1 MFASPGSATRSTNA
15 AKPATTALGGYRD
28 PKPMVFS
35 GLYPIDGSDYPDLR
49 DALDKLKLNDAALV
63 YEPETSAALG
73 FGFRI
78 GFLGMLHLEIVRER
92 LEREFDLD
100 LISTLPN
107 VVYDVTLD
115 DGTVLTVAN
124 PSEFPYGKVDLG
136 DRAGGAGDRPGA
148 ERVHR
153 RDHGAVP
160 AEARLAARHGLLS
173 EERVE
178 MRYTLPLAEIVFD
191 FFDQLK
197 SRTRG
202 YASLDYE
209 PDGDQ
214 VADLVKV
221 DIMLQGE
228 TVDAFS
234 SIVHKDKAYAYGVM
248 MAGKLKDLIPRQ
260 QFEVPIQ
267 AAIGSRII
275 ARENIRA
282 IREDVLAK
290 CYGGDISRKRKLLEK
305 QKAGKKRMKNIGTVE
320 VPPEAFIAA
329 LSSDGHAAEASLK
342 RLGTDRIDLYY
353 AHQDDDSQTQEA
365 VLEAFGKLV
374 DAGKVRV
381 IGASNFHAARLKSAV
396 EAAKTSDLPRY
407 HVLQP
412 EYNLVS
418 RTKFEGE
425 LQDYCV
431 TENIGV
437 LPYYGLASGFLTGKY
452 RTKDDLGQS
461 VRGGRM
467 GELLEGTGKAVLDA
481 MDSVVEATGAT
492 HAQVALA
499 WLIAQPGVTAP
510 IASATSV
517 KQIEDLLPAMTLE
530 LSKDQLDALMVAG
543 A

>member
-1 MFASPGSATRSTNA
+1 MTLRRLGSTDLKIA
-15 AKPATTALGGYRD
+15 PLVLGGNVFGWTADRAASFAVLDAFVAGGGTMIDTADVYSAWVDGHKGGESESMIGEWLKASGKRD
-28 PKPMVFS
+28 DVLIATKV
-35 GLYPIDGSDYPDLR
+35 
-49 DALDKLKLNDAALV
+49 
-63 YEPETSAALG
+63 
-73 FGFRI
+73 
-78 GFLGMLHLEIVRER
+78 GMLPGE
-92 LEREFDLD
+92 
-100 LISTLPN
+100 
-107 VVYDVTLD
+107 
-115 DGTVLTVAN
+115 
-124 PSEFPYGKVDLG
+124 
-136 DRAGGAGDRPGA
+136 GG
-148 ERVHR
+148 EK
-153 RDHGAVP
+153 
-160 AEARLAARHGLLS
+160 LA
-173 EERVE
+173 
-178 MRYTLPLAEIVFD
+178 P
-191 FFDQLK
+191 
-197 SRTRG
+197 TR
-202 YASLDYE
+202 
-209 PDGDQ
+209 
-214 VADLVKV
+214 
-221 DIMLQGE
+221 
-228 TVDAFS
+228 
-234 SIVHKDKAYAYGVM
+234 
-248 MAGKLKDLIPRQ
+248 
-260 QFEVPIQ
+260 
-267 AAIGSRII
+267 
-275 ARENIRA
+275 
-282 IREDVLAK
+282 
-290 CYGGDISRKRKLLEK
+290 
-305 QKAGKKRMKNIGTVE
+305 
-320 VPPEAFIAA
+320 IAA
-329 LSSDGHAAEASLK
+329 AAEASLK

-452 RTKDDLGQS
+452 RTKDDLNQS

-530 LSKDQLDALMVAG
+530 LTKGQLDALTEAG